1 MAGRKKKTDVSELDL
16 LDKAYT
22 ELTGRPIQVVR
33 KHSGWAATICVLL
46 ILLLSLGL
54 AAYFALFGS
63 LLDPF
68 LPMGNVTIAGIQMNG
83 LTKQDA
89 KEQLRSAVENCT
101 TQPMTIQVL
110 ETVVSLEPASVGIA
124 PDVESAVNDAF
135 RSRSTGDFSLL
146 PYLHLDTAVIKQ
158 TVEELGKLYNTLLVH
173 TQCTVSGDTPSLEAG
188 SAANATGKVLTV
200 TLGKPG
206 YGLDTH
212 KLYTQ
217 ILSAYNCCETSVVGA
232 CSVVDPKL
240 PDLDS
245 LYAQHYTAPVDA
257 VMDAKTFEIT
267 PESYG
272 YGFDLNT
279 AKEQLSK
286 LAHGETMTVAFQK
299 IQPQVTGDALRS
311 TLFCDV
317 LGICKTPYNG
327 SDTND
332 RNTNLH
338 LACEAINGVVLLPGE
353 TFSYNNTL
361 GERTP
366 ERGYRPAPSYI
377 NGLTVDSY
385 GGGICQVSTTLYY
398 CALLA
403 DLPIVERHTHGYLS
417 DYIDPGMDASVS
429 WGSADLR
436 FTNNTNYPIRFEAYR
451 ADGYVNVKILG
462 TDEKNYY
469 IEMHYSIISTTPY
482 ETVYRE
488 MAPDNKEGYED
499 GDVIVTP
506 YKGYQV
512 ISYKCKFDKLT
523 KTQLSKELEC
533 VNTYKHRD
541 KVICKIVSPGS
552 ATEPTGTTETTG

>member
-1 MAGRKKKTDVSELDL
+1 MAGRKKKANISELDQ

-22 ELTGRPIQVVR
+22 ELTGRPIKAVKKR
-33 KHSGWAATICVLL
+33 SGWIVTISVLL
-46 ILLLSLGL
+46 TLLLCLGL
-54 AAYFALFGS
+54 TVYFTLFGS
-63 LLDPF
+63 LLDSI
-68 LPMGNVTIAGIQMNG
+68 LPMGNVTIAGISLNG
-83 LTKQDA
+83 YTKAEA
-89 KEQLRSAVENCT
+89 KEQLQAAVDSCT

-110 ETVVSLEPASVGIA
+110 ETVVTLDPTAVGIT

-135 RSRSTGDFSLL
+135 RSRSTGDFSFL

-158 TVEELGKLYNTLLVH
+158 TVEDLGKLYNTLLVQ

-188 SAANATGKVLTV
+188 SAVDATGKVLTV

-206 YGLDTH
+206 YCLDTY

-217 ILSAYNCCETSVVGA
+217 ILAAYNCCETSVVGA
-232 CSVVDPKL
+232 CSVVDPQL

-245 LYAQHYTAPVDA
+245 LYTQHYTAPVDA
-257 VMDAKTFEIT
+257 VMDTKTFEVT

-272 YGFDLNT
+272 YGFDLDA

-299 IQPQVTGDALRS
+299 IPPQVTGDALRS

-317 LGICKTPYNG
+317 LGTCQTPYNG

-338 LACEAINGVVLLPGE
+338 LACEAINGLVLLPGE

-366 ERGYRPAPSYI
+366 ERGYRPAPSYV
-377 NGLTVDSY
+377 NGLTVDTY

-417 DYIDPGMDASVS
+417 DYIDPGMDASVN

-436 FTNNTNYPIRFEAYR
+436 FTNNTNYPIRIEAYR
-451 ADGYVNVKILG
+451 ADGNVNVKILG
-462 TDEKNYY
+462 TDEKDYY

-488 MAPDNKEGYED
+488 MAPDNKEGYKD

-523 KTQLSKELEC
+523 GSQLSKDLEC
-533 VNTYKHRD
+533 VNTYNHRD
-541 KVICKIVSPGS
+541 KVICKIVTPGS
-552 ATEPTGTTETTG
+552 ATESTEATETTG

>member
-1 MAGRKKKTDVSELDL
+1 MAGRKKKADINELDQ
-16 LDKAYT
+16 LDKAYV
-22 ELTGRPIQVVR
+22 ELTGRPIKAVKKRSSWIAV
-33 KHSGWAATICVLL
+33 ICVLL
-46 ILLLSLGL
+46 TLLLCLGL
-54 AAYFALFGS
+54 SVYFALFGS
-63 LLDPF
+63 LLDSI
-68 LPMGNVTIAGIQMNG
+68 LPMGNVSIAGIEMTG

-89 KEQLRSAVENCT
+89 KEQLQTAVDNCT

-110 ETVVSLEPASVGIA
+110 ETVVSLEPAAVGIA
-124 PDVESAVNDAF
+124 PDVEAAVNDAF
-135 RSRSTGDFSLL
+135 RSRSTGDFSFL

-158 TVEELGKLYNTLLVH
+158 AVEELGKLYNTNLVQ

-188 SAANATGKVLTV
+188 SEADGTGKVLTV

-206 YGLDTH
+206 YGLDTD
-212 KLYTQ
+212 KLYKQ
-217 ILSAYNCCETSVVGA
+217 ILAAYNCCETAVVGT
-232 CSVVDPKL
+232 CSVVDPQL

-257 VMDAKTFEIT
+257 VMDAKTFEVT

-272 YGFDLNT
+272 YGFDLDA
-279 AKEQLSK
+279 AKNQLSK
-286 LAHGETMTVAFQK
+286 LAQGETMTVAFQK
-299 IQPQVTGDALRS
+299 IPPQVTGDALRS

-317 LGICKTPYNG
+317 LGTCQTPYNG

-366 ERGYRPAPSYI
+366 ERGYRPAPSYV
-377 NGLTVDSY
+377 NGLTVDTY

-417 DYIDPGMDASVS
+417 DYIDPGMDASVN

-436 FTNNTNYPIRFEAYR
+436 FTNNTSYPIR
-451 ADGYVNVKILG
+451 LC
-462 TDEKNYY
+462 
-469 IEMHYSIISTTPY
+469 
-482 ETVYRE
+482 
-488 MAPDNKEGYED
+488 
-499 GDVIVTP
+499 
-506 YKGYQV
+506 
-512 ISYKCKFDKLT
+512 KCKD
-523 KTQLSKELEC
+523 
-533 VNTYKHRD
+533 
-541 KVICKIVSPGS
+541 PGN
-552 ATEPTGTTETTG
+552 G